1 MKDYNKVDVQHVA
14 RYTDWPKTKLR
25 DFLVME
31 LYPQKRDWKQV
42 FLIGSLV
49 LSIGLFGLGIVFFF
63 AYNWQD
69 LHKFA
74 KLSLIGALVVVPTCV
89 VLFSRYSI
97 LIKQLSL
104 TLACLMIGVFF
115 AVFGQIYQTGA
126 NAYDFFLAWAV
137 FSLLWVVANRFLPLW
152 ILYFF
157 LLNTTLYFYFLQ
169 ILPSIDFNIKTLCFL
184 LLNAIPVVFD
194 FVWLRTMGK
203 KVHKIFSFIFSGIT
217 AGVSTLIWVYFI
229 ADSHVNNVSLSVV
242 ISLVLSLCFFVFLYK
257 LLMFYRQI
265 FYLVLLSISLL
276 FIECTFFIRIF
287 PSEIYLFFGVFMVIG
302 HIALTIYLIKE
313 LQKKWNNESTT

>member
-1 MKDYNKVDVQHVA
+1 MKEYNKVDVQHVA
-14 RYTDWPKTKLR
+14 RYTDWPKSKLR
-25 DFLVME
+25 EFLVTE
-31 LYPQKRDWKQV
+31 LYPQKKDWKQV
-42 FLIGSLV
+42 FLTGSLV
-49 LSIGLFGLGIVFFF
+49 LSIGLFGLGVVFFF

-74 KLSLIGALVVVPTCV
+74 KLSLIGALVVVPTGV
-89 VLFSRYSI
+89 ALFSKYSVF
-97 LIKQLSL
+97 IKQLCL

-157 LLNTTLYFYFLQ
+157 LLNATLYFYFLQ

-194 FVWLRTMGK
+194 FVWLRFTGK
-203 KVHKIFSFIFSGIT
+203 KVHKIFSFIFSGIST
-217 AGVSTLIWVYFI
+217 GVSTLILGYFI
-229 ADSHVNNVSLSVV
+229 ADSHLNSASWSLWVSL
-242 ISLVLSLCFFVFLYK
+242 LLSLCFFGFLYK
-257 LLMFYRQI
+257 LLMFYRQL
-265 FYLVLLSISLL
+265 FYLVLLSIGLL
-276 FIECTFFIRIF
+276 VLECTFLMRFF
-287 PSEIYLFFGVFMVIG
+287 MSEIYLIFGVFMVIG